1 MRSRALI
8 VDDDPAVCEF
18 IQAVLVSTGM
28 EVLTLT
34 SSEEA
39 VARLRE
45 EKFAVVLLD
54 FCMPAP
60 NGIDLAR
67 QIRASG
73 INLKTPIILMSD
85 DQSTAAV
92 SEGFAAGAS
101 LFLYKPIDK
110 ARLLRLVRTSRGAIE
125 HERRRFA
132 RVALRCKA
140 RLGLEKEEYECE
152 TIDVSLSGMLIQGCR
167 TLPVGSSVRISLEFS
182 PQMKPLVGSGSVVRV
197 LSGHRMGIQ
206 LNHLTVGES
215 NRLQEFLLPLI
226 LRDAREA
233 NPVKTSPADG
243 LAIHGSSLRSGHAH

>member
-8 VDDDPAVCEF
+8 VDDELEVCEF
-18 IQAVLVSTGM
+18 IQAVLVSTGV

-34 SSEEA
+34 SSKEA

-54 FCMPAP
+54 FRMPAP
-60 NGIDLAR
+60 SGIDLAR
-67 QIRASG
+67 QMRGSG
-73 INLKTPIILMSD
+73 INLMTPIILMSD

-110 ARLLRLVRTSRGAIE
+110 ARLLRLVRSSHGAIE

-132 RVALRCKA
+132 RVALRCKV
-140 RLGLEKEEYECE
+140 RIGLEKEECECE
-152 TIDVSLSGMLIQGCR
+152 TIDVSLNGMLIQGSR
-167 TLPVGSSVRISLEFS
+167 TVPVGSCVRISLEFS
-182 PQMKPLVGSGSVVRV
+182 PQMKPIVGSGYVVRV

-215 NRLQEFLLPLI
+215 NRLQDLLLPLI
-226 LRDAREA
+226 LRDARES
-233 NPVKTSPADG
+233 NPVKTSPADS
-243 LAIHGSSLRSGHAH
+243 LAIHGSSLRSGHAY